1 MRTVWVLGDQLNRSI
16 GALADATPAT
26 HRVLLV
32 RSGAK
37 ARSRPW
43 HRQRLHLYLT
53 AMERFAAELRD
64 EGFEVDLRDA
74 PDFASGLAAHR
85 AAAAPEEV
93 LVTEPNSRA
102 ARRLTAE
109 LDCTTVRSDQFLCHH
124 EDFAA
129 WATTRPGR
137 LRMED
142 FYRWQRV
149 RLGVLM
155 DGDEPCGGV
164 WNLDADNREPPPRD
178 GRSWPD
184 APVFAPD
191 DLDRRVADGLPSG
204 TVGAAPLGLWPTSR
218 AQALERLEVF
228 IDQGLPRFGPHE
240 DAMLAAEWKLA
251 HSVLSSSMNLGLLH
265 PAEVVE
271 AAEVAY
277 RDGRVPLASA
287 EGFVRQVIGWREY
300 VWGLWWLWE
309 SEWDGWNELG
319 ADRPLPPAFT
329 SAGRPDGPDGTDR
342 PDDPATHMA
351 CVANVLG
358 HVDDHAYAHHIER
371 LMVLGNLCLLTGVRP
386 GELNDWM
393 WERFVDGAEWVMSPN
408 VVGMTLHADGGRMAT
423 KPYAAGGAYIKRM
436 SDHCRGCRYDPGRRT
451 GEDACPFTT
460 LYWDFLARHEE
471 RFRGNGR
478 MRNQMAGLRRLSDL
492 PEVRARAA
500 EVLARL
506 DAGTL

>member
-1 MRTVWVLGDQLNRSI
+1 MSLRTVWVLGDQLHRRL
-16 GALADATPAT
+16 GALGAASPAT
-26 HRVLLV
+26 HRVLMV
-32 RSGAK
+32 RSAAK
-37 ARSRPW
+37 VTSRRW
-43 HRQRLHLYLT
+43 HRQRVHLYLA
-53 AMERFAAELRD
+53 AMERLADELRD

-74 PDFASGLAAHR
+74 PTFRAGVTAHVER
-85 AAAAPEEV
+85 FGPDAVE
-93 LVTEPNSRA
+93 VTEPNSRA
-102 ARRLTAE
+102 ARRLAAE
-109 LDCTTVRSDQFLCHH
+109 LGCTVVRSDQFLCHH

-129 WATTRPGR
+129 WAATRPGR

-149 RLGVLM
+149 RLDVLM
-155 DGDEPCGGV
+155 DGDTPCGGV
-164 WNLDADNREPPPRD
+164 WNLDADNRQPPPKD
-178 GRSWPD
+178 GRTWPD
-184 APVFAPD
+184 APVFGLDDLDARVAEGLPD
-191 DLDRRVADGLPSG
+191 DL
-204 TVGAAPLGLWPTSR
+204 VGAAPVGLWPTSR

-265 PAEVVE
+265 PSEVVE

-287 EGFVRQVIGWREY
+287 EGFIRQVIGWREY

-319 ADRPLPPAFT
+319 ATRPLPPAFT
-329 SAGRPDGPDGTDR
+329 HPDPER
-342 PDDPATHMA
+342 ATHMA

-358 HVDDHAYAHHIER
+358 HVEDHAYAHHIER
-371 LMVLGNLCLLTGVRP
+371 LMVLGNLCLLAGVRP

-423 KPYAAGGAYIKRM
+423 KPYAAGGAYLKRM

-451 GEDACPFTT
+451 GDDACPFTT

-471 RFRGNGR
+471 RFRSNGR
-478 MRNQMAGLRRLSDL
+478 MRNQMAGLRRLSDV
-492 PEVRARAA
+492 PEVRARAT

-506 DAGTL
+506 DAGSL